1 MDKIFLTVKSALLAN
16 WSCNALTPRML
27 LDLVALVVG
36 TLYMDW
42 TQAGVTFDPHDE
54 ATASN
59 GRLAEML
66 LEF

>member
-1 MDKIFLTVKSALLAN
+1 MLTVKSALLAN
-16 WSCNALTPRML
+16 CLKSPLTPRML
-27 LDLVALVVG
+27 PGLVALVVG

-42 TQAGVTFDPHDE
+42 TQPGVTFDAHDE